1 MEEFGCSES
10 AIKYTTRTYSS
21 TAAHEKPRS
30 GRPRMLS
37 RHQQKL
43 VLRKARA
50 TPKIEYPELAKVA
63 QVVSLDGTPSKLPSK
78 STLYREIK
86 RNGITNLRFK
96 ERPTAECIDTGTGSP
111 GQSSSQISAQDKRM
125 QGIHKGGVSSTTMRN
140 RKDNHKDS

>member
-50 TPKIEYPELAKVA
+50 TPKIEYPELAKAA
-63 QVVSLDGTPSKLPSK
+63 QVVSLEGTPSKLPSK

-86 RNGITNLRFK
+86 RNGITNLRCK
-96 ERPTAECIDTGTGSP
+96 ERPSAEGIDTGTGSP
-111 GQSSSQISAQDKRM
+111 DQPSSQISAQYKKV
-125 QGIHKGGVSSTTMRN
+125 QGTRKSGVSSATT
-140 RKDNHKDS
+140 KK